1 MALQGISTGTT
12 PNDGTGDTL
21 LVGAVKINE
30 NFEEIY
36 NAIGDG
42 TDLFQGDPNI
52 DVGFITATGASFS
65 GGVSIAGTL
74 TYEDVTNIDSIGL
87 VTARSGLD
95 VTGVSTFNDSIGV
108 GTEITLEAS
117 SGTVI
122 VGSAVTIT
130 SEGIDATGIVTA
142 TTFDGSGASLT
153 NIPNG
158 ALSFSNVS
166 YGGISVTLGGSDDT
180 PAFDLIDATNYPYS
194 SLTGITTDILGDTSP
209 QLGGDLDLNNNDIT
223 GTGGINISGVS
234 TFQGDVRIIDDHQLR
249 FGTSG
254 SGILRIYTN
263 GTNSFFKQTS
273 GDLKYELANQF
284 IVQKDTGD
292 EPIAVFTAD
301 GSVDLYY
308 DNSKK
313 FETTTN
319 GITVTGS
326 IVKSGGTSGEFLKA
340 DGSVDSNTYL
350 TSLGDAIQDADFT
363 SNGFMKR
370 TGAGTYTVDT
380 NTYLTSET
388 SHSDVLVD
396 GDFTSNGFMKRTG
409 AGTYTVD
416 TNTYLTSSSGI
427 NATNINSGTVDVAR
441 IGTGTKNS
449 TTYYRGDGTF
459 ATHNASSLSDFT
471 EGTWTPVFEGAV
483 TAGTYTYG
491 TQLGTYIQIGN
502 MITATCN
509 LLNIATSS
517 AGSGIIQITG
527 LPSSS
532 SASKGIHVGSCTLTK
547 FNTAAGVMNV
557 TCEIA
562 AGTAVAVIRQCVD
575 GGALDDLEVTDK
587 VDDFADIRFT
597 ITYFT

>member
-209 QLGGDLDLNNNDIT
+209 QLGGDLDTNGNNIHLLDDDRLQVGGSAGVVDGLEIYHDGSNSYIADT
-223 GTGGINISGVS
+223 GTGAMQVSASAIIVRSNVGANIA
-234 TFQGDVRIIDDHQLR
+234 QLY
-249 FGTSG
+249 S
-254 SGILRIYTN
+254 N
-263 GTNSFFKQTS
+263 G
-273 GDLKYELANQF
+273 
-284 IVQKDTGD
+284 
-292 EPIAVFTAD
+292 AVN
-301 GSVDLYY
+301 LYY

-313 FETTTN
+313 FETTTT

-326 IVKSGGTSGEFLKA
+326 IVKSGGTSSEFLKA

-380 NTYLTSET
+380 NTYLTS
-388 SHSDVLVD
+388 S
-396 GDFTSNGFMKRTG
+396 
-409 AGTYTVD
+409 TV
-416 TNTYLTSSSGI
+416 T
-427 NATNINSGTVDVAR
+427 
-441 IGTGTKNS
+441 
-449 TTYYRGDGTF
+449 
-459 ATHNASSLSDFT
+459 T

>member
-42 TDLFQGDPNI
+42 TDLLTGSPNLT
-52 DVGFITATGASFS
+52 VGFVTSTGASFS
-65 GGVSIAGTL
+65 GDVSIAGTL

-180 PAFDLIDATNYPYS
+180 PAFDLTDATNYPYS
-194 SLTGITTDILGDTSP
+194 SLTGISTHLLGDGSP
-209 QLGGDLDLNNNDIT
+209 QLGADLDLNNFDIT
-223 GTGGINISGVS
+223 GI
-234 TFQGDVRIIDDHQLR
+234 GDILLDNGNVTL
-249 FGTSG
+249 TSG
-254 SGILRIYTN
+254 TISASGSI
-263 GTNSFFKQTS
+263 
-273 GDLKYELANQF
+273 
-284 IVQKDTGD
+284 TG
-292 EPIAVFTAD
+292 
-301 GSVDLYY
+301 
-308 DNSKK
+308 
-313 FETTTN
+313 
-319 GITVTGS
+319 GS
-326 IVKSGGTSGEFLKA
+326 IVKSGGTSAQFLKA
-340 DGSVDSNTYL
+340 DGSVDSNTYLTSLGTAILDGDFSSNGLMKRSGAGTYTVVTDNSGNWNTAFGWGDHSTQGYL

-416 TNTYLTSSSGI
+416 TNTYLTSS
-427 NATNINSGTVDVAR
+427 TV
-441 IGTGTKNS
+441 T
-449 TTYYRGDGTF
+449 
-459 ATHNASSLSDFT
+459 T
-471 EGTWTPVFEGAV
+471 EGTWTPVFEGAT
-483 TAGTYTYG
+483 TAGTYTYA
-491 TQLGTYIQIGN
+491 TQLGTYLQIGN

-509 LLNIATSS
+509 LININTSS
-517 AGSGIIQITG
+517 AGSGTIQITG
-527 LPSSS
+527 LPSAS
-532 SASKGIHVGSCTLTK
+532 SASKGIHVGSCTVTR
-547 FNTAAGVMNV
+547 FNTAAGVMNL

-562 AGTAVAVIRQCVD
+562 AGTAAIVIKQCVD
-575 GGALDDLEVTDK
+575 GGSSGDLEVTDK
-587 VDDFADIRFT
+587 IDNIADIRLT
-597 ITYFT
+597 ITYFTA

>member
-380 NTYLTSET
+380 NTYLTS
-388 SHSDVLVD
+388 S
-396 GDFTSNGFMKRTG
+396 
-409 AGTYTVD
+409 TV
-416 TNTYLTSSSGI
+416 T
-427 NATNINSGTVDVAR
+427 
-441 IGTGTKNS
+441 
-449 TTYYRGDGTF
+449 
-459 ATHNASSLSDFT
+459 T